1 MFKFNPISQMLV
13 VKDTYMC
20 FPFIKKI
27 INVQGI
33 TVFKELQYDERL
45 AVFKELL
52 TSFVFS
58 DLIN

>member
-13 VKDTYMC
+13 VKDTYN
-20 FPFIKKI
+20 
-27 INVQGI
+27 NVQGI

-52 TSFVFS
+52 ASFVFS